1 MERTRKGLRKE
12 EGNGW
17 WLKSETWQ
25 LAMFFIVLQA
35 GQTPADSSVGRIL
48 MDLVNSV
55 PKINPEDF
63 EEMVNSNMKV
73 CVVLCLS

>member
-1 MERTRKGLRKE
+1 MAI
-12 EGNGW
+12 GNV
-17 WLKSETWQ
+17 
-25 LAMFFIVLQA
+25 FIVLQA

-73 CVVLCLS
+73 CVVLCLSW